1 MKGKEIYKIYAPNGA
16 KWIDWVRPVPFVAI
30 DTYNR
35 KPIANFLDREA
46 MFLKKYQ
53 QDTAIF
59 IDLPGKE
66 SIELGIG
73 LAHMGYRPIP
83 VFNGTDEQ
91 QGSQA
96 TTNTYLIESCLINGS
111 QKLKNIELKNDA
123 NPAFL
128 LDSHRT
134 NRYRAKESIFD
145 NSWDLYKQDIPSAEY
160 FKQNGIT
167 KIIVVGET
175 IQRDLKKIFLKF
187 QEKGIEIYITDGYT
201 LPKKVKL
208 TKTIKERLEKEEIQD
223 ND

>member
-1 MKGKEIYKIYAPNGA
+1 MEGKEIYKIYAPFGA
-16 KWIDWVRPVPFVAI
+16 KWTEWVRPVPFVAI

-35 KPIANFLDREA
+35 KPVGDWIDRKV
-46 MFLKKYQ
+46 MFIKQYK

-73 LAHMGYRPIP
+73 LAHIGYRPIP

-91 QGSQA
+91 QGSKA

-111 QKLKNIELKNDA
+111 EKLKNIKLQNDA

-128 LDSHRT
+128 LDSYRT
-134 NRYRAKESIFD
+134 NRYRPEETIFD
-145 NSWDLYKQDIPSAEY
+145 NSWDLYKQDIPSCEY
-160 FKQNGIT
+160 FKQQNIT
-167 KIIVVGET
+167 KIIVVGNT

-187 QEKGIEIYITDGYT
+187 QDNEIQFYITDGF
-201 LPKKVKL
+201 LNPKKIILK
-208 TKTIKERLEKEEIQD
+208 KTIKERFEKEEI
-223 ND
+223 

>member
-1 MKGKEIYKIYAPNGA
+1 MRGKEIYKIYAPNGA
-16 KWIDWVRPVPFVAI
+16 KWTDWVRPVPFVAI

-35 KPIANFLDREA
+35 KPIADWMERKA
-46 MFLKKYQ
+46 MFLKNYQ

-59 IDLPGKE
+59 VDLPGKE
-66 SIELGIG
+66 SIELSID
-73 LAHMGYRPIP
+73 LAYKGYRPIP
-83 VFNGTDEQ
+83 IFNGTDEQ
-91 QGSQA
+91 PGSQA

-111 QKLKNIELKNDA
+111 EKLKNIKLDNNA

-128 LDSHRT
+128 LESYRT

-167 KIIVVGET
+167 KIIIVGDA

-187 QEKGIEIYITDGYT
+187 QEKGIDIYLTDGYT
-201 LPKKVKL
+201 FPQKVKL
-208 TKTIKERLEKEEIQD
+208 TKTIKERFEKEEI
-223 ND
+223 

>member
-1 MKGKEIYKIYAPNGA
+1 MMRGKEIYKIYAPNGA

-35 KPIANFLDREA
+35 KPVVDWINRKA
-46 MFLKKYQ
+46 MFLKEYQ

-66 SIELGIG
+66 SIELAID
-73 LAHMGYRPIP
+73 LAYIGYRPIP

-96 TTNTYLIESCLINGS
+96 IIDTYLIESCLINAS
-111 QKLKNIELKNDA
+111 EKLKNIQLKNDA

-128 LDSHRT
+128 LDSYRT

-145 NSWDLYKQDIPSAEY
+145 NSWDLYKQDIPSADY

-167 KIIVVGET
+167 KIIVVGDT
-175 IQRDLKKIFLKF
+175 IKRDLKKIFLKF
-187 QEKGIEIYITDGYT
+187 QEKGIQIYITDGY
-201 LPKKVKL
+201 LFPKKVIL
-208 TKTIKERLEKEEIQD
+208 TKTIKDRFEKEEI
-223 ND
+223 

>member
-1 MKGKEIYKIYAPNGA
+1 MRGKEIYKIYAPNGA
-16 KWIDWVRPVPFVAI
+16 KWIEWVRPVPFVAI

-35 KPIANFLDREA
+35 KPIVDWLDRKA

-96 TTNTYLIESCLINGS
+96 TANTYLIESCLINGS
-111 QKLKNIELKNDA
+111 EKLKNIKLENDA

-128 LDSHRT
+128 LDSYRT

-167 KIIVVGET
+167 KIIVVGNT

-187 QEKGIEIYITDGYT
+187 QEKGIDIYITEGYK
-201 LPKKVKL
+201 LPQKIKL
-208 TKTIKERLEKEEIQD
+208 AKTIKERLEKEEI
-223 ND
+223 

>member
-1 MKGKEIYKIYAPNGA
+1 MRGKEIYKIYAPNGA

-35 KPIANFLDREA
+35 KPIANFLDRKA

-96 TTNTYLIESCLINGS
+96 TTNTYLIESYLINGS

-123 NPAFL
+123 NPTFL

-187 QEKGIEIYITDGYT
+187 QEKEIDIYITDGYT
-201 LPKKVKL
+201 LPQKVKL
-208 TKTIKERLEKEEIQD
+208 TKTIKERLEKEEI
-223 ND
+223 

>member
-1 MKGKEIYKIYAPNGA
+1 MRGKEIYKIYAPNGA

-35 KPIANFLDREA
+35 KPIADWMERKA
-46 MFLKKYQ
+46 MFLKNYQ

-59 IDLPGKE
+59 VDLPGKE
-66 SIELGIG
+66 SIELSID
-73 LAHMGYRPIP
+73 LAYKGYRPIP
-83 VFNGTDEQ
+83 IFNGTDEQ
-91 QGSQA
+91 PGSQA

-111 QKLKNIELKNDA
+111 EKLKNIKLDNNA

-128 LDSHRT
+128 LDSYRT

-167 KIIVVGET
+167 KIIIVGDE

-187 QEKGIEIYITDGYT
+187 QEKGIDIYITDGYT
-201 LPKKVKL
+201 FPQKVKL
-208 TKTIKERLEKEEIQD
+208 TKTIKERFEKEEI
-223 ND
+223 

>member
-1 MKGKEIYKIYAPNGA
+1 MRGKEIYKIYAPNGA

-35 KPIANFLDREA
+35 KPIANFLDRKA

-111 QKLKNIELKNDA
+111 QKLKNIKLKNDA
-123 NPAFL
+123 NPVFL

-187 QEKGIEIYITDGYT
+187 QEKGIDIYITDGYT
-201 LPKKVKL
+201 LPQKVKL
-208 TKTIKERLEKEEIQD
+208 TKTIKERLEKEEI
-223 ND
+223 

>member
-1 MKGKEIYKIYAPNGA
+1 MSGKEIYKIYAPNGA

-35 KPIANFLDREA
+35 KAIADWIDRKA
-46 MFLKKYQ
+46 IFLKEYQ

-66 SIELGIG
+66 SIELSID
-73 LAHMGYRPIP
+73 LAYMGYRPIP
-83 VFNGTDEQ
+83 IFNGTDEQ
-91 QGSQA
+91 PGSQA

-111 QKLKNIELKNDA
+111 EKLKNIKLDNNA

-128 LDSHRT
+128 LDSYRT

-167 KIIVVGET
+167 KIIIVGDE

-187 QEKGIEIYITDGYT
+187 QEKGIDIYITDGYT
-201 LPKKVKL
+201 FPQKVKL
-208 TKTIKERLEKEEIQD
+208 TKTIKERFEKEEI
-223 ND
+223 

>member
-1 MKGKEIYKIYAPNGA
+1 MSGKEIYKIYAPNGA

-35 KPIANFLDREA
+35 KAIADWIDRKA
-46 MFLKKYQ
+46 IFLKEYQ

-66 SIELGIG
+66 SIELSID
-73 LAHMGYRPIP
+73 LAYMGYRPIP
-83 VFNGTDEQ
+83 IFNGTDEQ
-91 QGSQA
+91 PGSQA

-111 QKLKNIELKNDA
+111 EKLKNIKLDNDA
-123 NPAFL
+123 NPTFM
-128 LDSHRT
+128 LDSYRT
-134 NRYRAKESIFD
+134 NRYRVKESVFD

-167 KIIVVGET
+167 KIIVVGDI

-187 QEKGIEIYITDGYT
+187 QEKGIYIYITNGYSF
-201 LPKKVKL
+201 PKKVKL
-208 TKTIKERLEKEEIQD
+208 TKTIKERLEKEEI
-223 ND
+223 

>member
-1 MKGKEIYKIYAPNGA
+1 MRGKEIYKIYAPNGA
-16 KWIDWVRPVPFVAI
+16 KWIEWVRPVPFVAI

-35 KPIANFLDREA
+35 KPIANFLDRKA

-59 IDLPGKE
+59 IDLPEKE

-73 LAHMGYRPIP
+73 LANMGYRLIP

-96 TTNTYLIESCLINGS
+96 TANTYLIESCLINGS
-111 QKLKNIELKNDA
+111 EKLKNIKLENDA

-128 LDSHRT
+128 LDSYRT

-167 KIIVVGET
+167 KIIVVGNT

-187 QEKGIEIYITDGYT
+187 QEKGIDIYITEGYK
-201 LPKKVKL
+201 LPQKIKL
-208 TKTIKERLEKEEIQD
+208 TKTIKERLEKEEI
-223 ND
+223 

>member
-1 MKGKEIYKIYAPNGA
+1 MRGKEIYKIYAPNGA

-35 KPIANFLDREA
+35 KPIANFLDRKA

-73 LAHMGYRPIP
+73 LAHIGYRPIP

-91 QGSQA
+91 QSSQA
-96 TTNTYLIESCLINGS
+96 TTNTYLIESYLINGS

-123 NPAFL
+123 NPVFL

-187 QEKGIEIYITDGYT
+187 QEKGIDIYITDGYT
-201 LPKKVKL
+201 LPQKVKL
-208 TKTIKERLEKEEIQD
+208 TKTIKERLEKEEI
-223 ND
+223 

>member
-1 MKGKEIYKIYAPNGA
+1 MRGKEIYKIYAPNGA
-16 KWIDWVRPVPFVAI
+16 KWIDWVRPVSFVAI

-35 KPIANFLDREA
+35 KPIVDWLDRKA

-111 QKLKNIELKNDA
+111 QKLKNIKLKNDA
-123 NPAFL
+123 NPVFL
-128 LDSHRT
+128 LDSYRT

-145 NSWDLYKQDIPSAEY
+145 NSWDLYKQDIPSVEY
-160 FKQNGIT
+160 FKQNGIN
-167 KIIVVGET
+167 KIIVVGEV
-175 IQRDLKKIFLKF
+175 IQPDLKKIFLKF
-187 QEKGIEIYITDGYT
+187 QEKGIEIYITDGYIF
-201 LPKKVKL
+201 PKKVKL
-208 TKTIKERLEKEEIQD
+208 TKTIKERLEKEEI
-223 ND
+223 